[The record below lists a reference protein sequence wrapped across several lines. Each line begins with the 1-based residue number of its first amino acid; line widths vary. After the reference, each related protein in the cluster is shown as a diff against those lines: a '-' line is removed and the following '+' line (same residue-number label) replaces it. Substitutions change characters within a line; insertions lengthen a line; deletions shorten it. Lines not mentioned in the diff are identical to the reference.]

1 MKKLLLVT
9 MALVMTLSFVGCGG
23 SSESTE
29 PEFTEEQ
36 QALAQEFVDMTEA
49 FNQTVDK
56 VNANP
61 ELSSD
66 ENVVNSINELT
77 NEINKVDEAFLD
89 PETLTP
95 EVMESI
101 RVAIEAVYEF
111 VDVAESALQ
120 EIESAKAS

>member
-1 MKKLLLVT
+1 MKKILLVT
-9 MALVMTLSFVGCGG
+9 MALVMTLSFAGCGG
-23 SSESTE
+23 ATESKE
-29 PEFTEEQ
+29 PEFTDEQ
-36 QALAQEFVDMTEA
+36 KALAQEFVDMTEA